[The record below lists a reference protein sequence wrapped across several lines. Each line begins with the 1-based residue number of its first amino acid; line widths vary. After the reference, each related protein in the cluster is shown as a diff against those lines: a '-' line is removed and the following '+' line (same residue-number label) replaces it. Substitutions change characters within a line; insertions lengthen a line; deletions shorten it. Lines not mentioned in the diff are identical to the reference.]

1 MTGPK
6 ESGEA
11 GNGSP
16 ALTGRGVIVAS
27 EAGRDVVSAG
37 RKARTAMTQLSATT
51 ATMTAAAIFQAPT
64 PAGRGGASVG
74 TAWPADCPA
83 HPRFHLAPS
92 PADDEETGGHAADD
106 GNQHRERPNMMQD
119 ERVERA
125 DNVDR
130 ARRP

>member
-74 TAWPADCPA
+74 AAWPADCPA
-83 HPRFHLAPS
+83 HPLTGVFTLRQAQRMMKKPVATLLVTATTTVSAPI
-92 PADDEETGGHAADD
+92 
-106 GNQHRERPNMMQD
+106 
-119 ERVERA
+119 
-125 DNVDR
+125 
-130 ARRP
+130 